1 MTSSSLAVLAFPVPV
16 FGPSVVPNSYLA
28 SVLSMLRVALEVRI
42 FPVLTLMLGVSPY
55 VQMLIDDLTTL
66 GFVAS
71 LEKVDYEFQKA

>member
-1 MTSSSLAVLAFPVPV
+1 
-16 FGPSVVPNSYLA
+16 
-28 SVLSMLRVALEVRI
+28 MLRVASEVRI

-71 LEKVDYEFQKA
+71 LGEGGL